1 LGTLGTLLGTLG
13 GTLHDIND
21 LDQNPKGTL
30 HDINDLGL
38 SLTFFVQMRHAASE
52 TGCVNIL
59 TGKLRPEPNS
69 AMIIC
74 ATLLRKLV

>member
-38 SLTFFVQMRHAASE
+38 SLTFFVQMRHAALE

>member
-1 LGTLGTLLGTLG
+1 LGTLG

-38 SLTFFVQMRHAASE
+38 SLTFFVQMRHAALE
-52 TGCVNIL
+52 TGCVNII
-59 TGKLRPEPNS
+59 TGE
-69 AMIIC
+69 
-74 ATLLRKLV
+74 T